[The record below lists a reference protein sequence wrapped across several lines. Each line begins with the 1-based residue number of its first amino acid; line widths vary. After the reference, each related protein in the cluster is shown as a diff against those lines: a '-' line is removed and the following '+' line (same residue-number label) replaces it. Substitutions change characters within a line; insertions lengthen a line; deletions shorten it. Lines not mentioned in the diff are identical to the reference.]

1 LDDIQKNEP
10 ILRGFF
16 NYIYLTFPNVTI
28 CPGLPYANSYFRFVK
43 VSNIYIPDYG
53 FYTVLRLFVIVH
65 TIVTQFGLFP
75 CTNKELF

>member
-1 LDDIQKNEP
+1 
-10 ILRGFF
+10 
-16 NYIYLTFPNVTI
+16 VTI